1 MMKNLYKSQESEKLY
16 NRERKL
22 SRGGGLIYDND
33 INFVFILMLES
44 VLVWFLIHYG
54 LAWMRG

>member
-22 SRGGGLIYDND
+22 SRGGLIYDND